1 MTIKRK
7 TNKSSVNK
15 KVRNATP
22 KVYDGI
28 SFRSQLEVNTYQQ
41 LKKFKIEAEYEPIQ
55 FTLIDAFRYN
65 DESIRKMTYTPD
77 FVGNRFIIECKGFA
91 NESFPL
97 KWKIFKHFLYM
108 NKLEFT
114 LYLPKNRK
122 EVDEVIKSIIS
133 SRNGN

>member
-7 TNKSSVNK
+7 TKSSVNK

-22 KVYDGI
+22 IVKDGI
-28 SFRSQLEVNTYQQ
+28 KFRSRLEEYTYQQ

-65 DESIRKMTYTPD
+65 DELVRKMTYMPD
-77 FVGNRFIIECKGFA
+77 FVGNNFIIECKGFA
-91 NESFPL
+91 NEPFPL
-97 KWKIFKHFLYM
+97 KWKMFKYFLYM

-114 LYLPKNRK
+114 LYLPKNKK
-122 EVDEVIKSIIS
+122 EVDEVIQSIIS
-133 SRNGN
+133 SRNNGN